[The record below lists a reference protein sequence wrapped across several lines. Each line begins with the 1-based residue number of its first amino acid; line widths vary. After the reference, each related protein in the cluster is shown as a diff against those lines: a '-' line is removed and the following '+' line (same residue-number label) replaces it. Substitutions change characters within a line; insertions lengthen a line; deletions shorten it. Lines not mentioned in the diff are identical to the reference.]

1 MNLSP
6 EPADPLLQGL
16 SEASLPN
23 VQQAVSA
30 VVLRDKEALAL
41 TFYSH
46 MMRDPAAARFLSV
59 KSVEE
64 RLKPGM
70 ERWLERLFCHET
82 SQESQSV
89 LAMQRHI
96 GEVHS
101 RANIPVELVARGM
114 RLLKR
119 EIIQRLLETGLNRD
133 ELISAVLRTD
143 RLIDISFEAMSSAFV
158 QSHENGVR
166 IDESYRMFATGNNL
180 ALEREKQMGALLNW
194 ENRLFRAVATEMPFD
209 DISMLSNST
218 FGLWLHHKAA
228 LIFDETHEMEMI
240 EACMRRIDDSL
251 FPQLMGRRRPDLQSD
266 EIRTLVKA
274 ITSEVEQLKY
284 LLSNMFEH
292 ITDMEIGRDVL
303 THLFNRRFLPTILK
317 REIDLFQRKKTQF
330 CVLMLDIDFFKR
342 VNDQHGHDAGDR
354 VLQSIA
360 ALMLNQVRVSDFVFR
375 YGGEEF
381 LIVLAEVDL
390 AQAQLVAEKI
400 RARAE
405 ASVTLLSEDHMVGVT
420 LSIGIAAFDGH
431 PDYQRTVD
439 RADKALYAAKHAG
452 RNQWAVAED

>member
-1 MNLSP
+1 MTPSP
-6 EPADPLLQGL
+6 TPTDALLQGL

-23 VQQAVSA
+23 VQQAVFD
-30 VVLRDKEALAL
+30 VVQRDKSTLAL
-41 TFYSH
+41 TFYTH
-46 MMRDPAAARFLSV
+46 MMRDAEAAKFLSV

-82 SQESQSV
+82 NEELQGV

-119 EIIQRLLETGLNRD
+119 EIIHRLLETELNRD

-143 RLIDISFEAMSSAFV
+143 RLIDIAFEAMSSAFV

-166 IDESYRMFATGNNL
+166 IDESYRLFAAGNNL
-180 ALEREKQMGALLNW
+180 ALEREKQMGALLEW

-209 DISMLSNST
+209 EISTVSNST

-228 LIFDETHEMEMI
+228 LIFDETREMEMI
-240 EACMRRIDDSL
+240 EGCMRRIDDSL
-251 FPQLMGRRRPDLQSD
+251 FPQLTARRRRDLQSE
-266 EIRTLVKA
+266 EIRSLVKA
-274 ITSEVEQLKY
+274 VMSEMEQLKY
-284 LLSNMFEH
+284 LLSTMFERM
-292 ITDMEIGRDVL
+292 TDMEIGRDML
-303 THLFNRRFLPTILK
+303 TQLFNRRFLSTILK
-317 REIDLFQRKKTQF
+317 REIDLYQRKKSDF
-330 CVLMLDIDFFKR
+330 CVLMLDIDFFKL
-342 VNDQHGHDAGDR
+342 VNDQYGHHAGDR
-354 VLQSIA
+354 VLQHIA
-360 ALMLNQVRVSDFVFR
+360 GLMLNQVRVSDFVFR

-390 AQAQLVAEKI
+390 AQAEAVAEKI
-400 RARAE
+400 RAKVESAE
-405 ASVTLLSEDHMVGVT
+405 VPLSDERTIKVT
-420 LSIGIAAFDGH
+420 LSVGIAAFDGH
-431 PDYQRTVD
+431 PDYQRMVD

-452 RNQWAVAED
+452 RNQWAVALD